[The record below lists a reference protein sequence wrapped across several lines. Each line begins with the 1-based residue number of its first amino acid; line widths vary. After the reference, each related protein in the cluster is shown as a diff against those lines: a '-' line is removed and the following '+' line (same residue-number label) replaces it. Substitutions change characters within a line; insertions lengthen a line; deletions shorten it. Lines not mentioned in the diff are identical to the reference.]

1 MSINIIYQLERK
13 RRKTIAIKVKADN
26 SVLVSVPKWVSKK
39 EIDFFVQQQ
48 KEWIEQQKAKNRE
61 LFAFY
66 PGQQLLYM
74 GNYYPV
80 QAVKNR
86 EEAMKQTVLWY
97 RQRAKELLEV
107 KVAYWASKVGVTYHD
122 IKVNK
127 AKFRWGS
134 CSAKQNLNFPW
145 RILFLPE
152 TLIDY
157 VLVHELCHILQLNH
171 SRLFWQEV
179 ERVLPDYC
187 QRRSQLR
194 AWQNEIRA
202 YEEMD

>member
-1 MSINIIYQLERK
+1 MSINIIYHLERK

-26 SVLVSVPKWVSKK
+26 SVLVSAPKWVSKK
-39 EIDFFVQQQ
+39 EIDFFVQQK
-48 KEWIEQQKAKNRE
+48 KEWIEQQKAQNRE

-74 GNYYPV
+74 GKYYPV
-80 QAVKNR
+80 QVVANR
-86 EEAMKQTVLWY
+86 EEAMRHTVLWY

-107 KVAYWASKVGVTYHD
+107 KVAYWASKVGVTYHS

-127 AKFRWGS
+127 AKCRWGS

-152 TLIDY
+152 ILIDY
-157 VLVHELCHILQLNH
+157 VIVHELCHILQLNH
-171 SRLFWQEV
+171 SKLFWQEV
-179 ERVLPDYC
+179 ERVLPDYW

-202 YEEMD
+202 YMEMD